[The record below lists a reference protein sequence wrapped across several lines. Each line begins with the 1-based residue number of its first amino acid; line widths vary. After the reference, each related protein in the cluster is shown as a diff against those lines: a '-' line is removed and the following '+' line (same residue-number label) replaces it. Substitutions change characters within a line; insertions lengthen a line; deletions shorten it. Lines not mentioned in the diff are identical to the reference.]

1 MKEKLFSCYYSFR
14 RDSEELIKI
23 ERTLMI
29 PKIKDTEDNLSK
41 CLKLYSTLS
50 PEERWLFRIK
60 VGKKSNI
67 FEEEEADT

>member
-1 MKEKLFSCYYSFR
+1 
-14 RDSEELIKI
+14 
-23 ERTLMI
+23 MI